1 MHWYTLSYCDKTI
14 GNTNVDRED
23 NWTVGQWGR
32 VVGENSCIRHLAT
45 LITKLMEHCSLIR
58 GQQYALPKCS
68 LWLLDLQLSLNR
80 YTNTICD
87 NHNIHLYFTFSHKWL
102 IRGVYSGHLK
112 DIDSLTLKY
121 CIYSYM
127 LWIFSTY
134 NSQQLIL
141 NQYAIIISYLV

>member
-1 MHWYTLSYCDKTI
+1 MHWYTLSYCDKMI

-23 NWTVGQWGR
+23 NWTVGQWAR

-68 LWLLDLQLSLNR
+68 LWLLDLLLSLNR

-87 NHNIHLYFTFSHKWL
+87 NHNIHLYFTFSHNSQVVDPKRL
-102 IRGVYSGHLK
+102 LYSGHLK
-112 DIDSLTLKY
+112 DSRYSSLTLNIVFTLISFEY
-121 CIYSYM
+121 
-127 LWIFSTY
+127 F
-134 NSQQLIL
+134 QLTTVNKSETNL
-141 NQYAIIISYLV
+141 QSL